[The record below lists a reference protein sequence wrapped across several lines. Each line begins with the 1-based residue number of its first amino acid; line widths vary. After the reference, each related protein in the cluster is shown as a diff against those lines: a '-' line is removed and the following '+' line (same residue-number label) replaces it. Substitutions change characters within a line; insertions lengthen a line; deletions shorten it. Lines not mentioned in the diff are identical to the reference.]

1 MKSLAWALAVFLAG
15 ASPASAE
22 PVKVVASFSILDNL
36 VRQIGG
42 EYVQVT
48 SLVGPNGD
56 AHTYQPSP
64 SDARHL
70 AKAQLVVVNGLGFEG
85 WLERLIKAS
94 GYSGKIVQASDEI
107 PVVLDGEDTEESHGD
122 HHHGAHD
129 PHAWQNLA
137 NGKAYV
143 ENIARALA
151 QIDAPHAQFYLK
163 RSEEMAQDLEFLDK
177 WVREQIAL
185 VPVAK
190 RSVITSHDAFGYFAN
205 AYGVQFTA
213 PVGVSTEAEPSAK
226 ELVRLIQQIRNG
238 GTRALFLENMSD
250 PKIMQ
255 QLVNETGAALG
266 GKLYADSL
274 SDMKGPASTYQ
285 QMFRHNVTLLVK
297 AMQGNR

>member
-1 MKSLAWALAVFLAG
+1 M
-15 ASPASAE
+15 
-22 PVKVVASFSILDNL
+22 KVVASFSILDNL

-177 WVREQIAL
+177 WVRS
-185 VPVAK
+185 
-190 RSVITSHDAFGYFAN
+190 RSPLFQSPKGLSSPRTMHSDISPMPMACSLRPRGCQYRSRAQREGIGQVDPAN
-205 AYGVQFTA
+205 
-213 PVGVSTEAEPSAK
+213 P
-226 ELVRLIQQIRNG
+226 
-238 GTRALFLENMSD
+238 
-250 PKIMQ
+250 
-255 QLVNETGAALG
+255 
-266 GKLYADSL
+266 
-274 SDMKGPASTYQ
+274 
-285 QMFRHNVTLLVK
+285 
-297 AMQGNR
+297 